1 MRFLIISLFS
11 SLIFLSSCKDDFDI
25 NDEWKDITIVYGIL
39 NSAQNTH
46 YLRVQKAYLGD
57 GNAYDMAAV
66 SDSILY
72 QQNLNIYMEEWKNG
86 TLKKTFNF
94 NEKVFIPKDSGLFA
108 SEDHYV
114 FKTTGALDPQAEY
127 RIFIEKDGQPTV
139 SSSTGLLSSFII
151 KNPPMYQPLPVSL
164 HSSNSY
170 DIEWE
175 SCAGGKVYNV
185 EIDFHYWEITATDT
199 IAKKL
204 NWKGLSTV
212 TAPTLAEN
220 QKLTL
225 GVTGSSF
232 LSFVSTQV
240 KEDPSVLKRVAK
252 RQGID
257 FHFYVGD
264 ENLYTY
270 MQLTAP
276 SSGLIQDKPSY
287 TNIENG
293 VGLFA
298 SRYNQSISGRTLSD
312 RSLDSLAS
320 GVYTN
325 KLRFATSGDTYTYWS
340 QSGE

>member
-1 MRFLIISLFS
+1 MRFLIIFLIS
-11 SLIFLSSCKDDFDI
+11 SLMMFSSCKNDFDI

-39 NSAQNTH
+39 NSSQTTH

-57 GNAYDMAAV
+57 GNAYDMAAI

-86 TLKKTFNF
+86 VLKKTFNF
-94 NEKVFIPKDSGLFA
+94 NDKVFIPKDSGLFA
-108 SEDHYV
+108 YDNHYV
-114 FKTTGALDPQAEY
+114 FKTTGVLDPAAEY
-127 RIFIEKDGQPTV
+127 RIFIEKEGQPTV
-139 SSSTGLLSSFII
+139 ASSTGLLSSFII
-151 KNPPMYQPLPVSL
+151 KNPPMYQPLPVSF
-164 HSSNSY
+164 HSSNAY
-170 DIEWE
+170 DLEWE

-185 EIDFHYWEITATDT
+185 EIDFTYWEITATDT
-199 IAKKL
+199 IARKL
-204 NWKGLSTV
+204 NWNGLSSV
-212 TAPTLAEN
+212 TAPTLAAG

-232 LSFVSTQV
+232 LSFVNS
-240 KEDPSVLKRVAK
+240 KIIDDPAVIKRVAK
-252 RQGID
+252 QKGID

-298 SRYNQSISGRTLSD
+298 SRYNQSITGRTLSD
-312 RSLDSLAS
+312 RTLDSLAS
-320 GVYTN
+320 GIYT
-325 KLRFATSGDTYTYWS
+325 KTLKFMTSGETIQYWS
-340 QSGE
+340 QYGE

>member
-11 SLIFLSSCKDDFDI
+11 SLILLGSCKNDFEI

-39 NSAQNTH
+39 NSSQTTH
-46 YLRVQKAYLGD
+46 YLRVQKAFLGD

-66 SDSILY
+66 SDSILN
-72 QQNLNIYMEEWKNG
+72 QQHLNIYMEEWKNG
-86 TLKKTFNF
+86 TKKKTFNF
-94 NEKVFIPKDSGLFA
+94 NEKVYLPKDSGLFA
-108 SEDHYV
+108 TEGHYV

-127 RIFIEKDGQPTV
+127 RIFIEKDGKPTV
-139 SSSTGLLSSFII
+139 TSSTGLLSSFII

-164 HSSNSY
+164 YSSNPY

-199 IAKKL
+199 IEKIL
-204 NWKGLSTV
+204 NWNGLSSV
-212 TAPTLAEN
+212 TAPTLAAG

-240 KEDPSVLKRVAK
+240 KNDPAVIKRVAK
-252 RQGID
+252 KHGID

-312 RSLDSLAS
+312 RSLDSLAL
-320 GVYTN
+320 GIYT
-325 KLRFATSGDTYTYWS
+325 KTLKFATSGDTFTFWS
-340 QSGE
+340 QTGE